1 MKEQEEM
8 IQMFRDAIYG
18 GVTLQGFISDVYDAG
33 YCKGYYK
40 GKEEAEE
47 NYARLKER
55 EQETHSRTMSPYER
69 TRNAVYATGNKWAI
83 ENFNAT
89 H

>member
-1 MKEQEEM
+1 MVTVK
-8 IQMFRDAIYG
+8 FKYRDAMSNWEWREQSCYVRNVAECKRIYG
-18 GVTLQGFISDVYDAG
+18 LGTDCEYQIISVEG
-33 YCKGYYK
+33 
-40 GKEEAEE
+40 EEE
-47 NYARLKER
+47 YER
-55 EQETHSRTMSPYER
+55 RTHSRPLSPYER